1 MRSELSVTG
10 LQEDDSKVT
19 LVELGNVIASYFGT
33 TFDFHNFMTNVAAKV
48 RLPLSSLLSS
58 LRLPL
63 TSSLP
68 SSVSRTSSR
77 T

>member
-1 MRSELSVTG
+1 MTE

-48 RLPLSSLLSS
+48 CRTLLYY
-58 LRLPL
+58 LFALQ
-63 TSSLP
+63 
-68 SSVSRTSSR
+68 
-77 T
+77 